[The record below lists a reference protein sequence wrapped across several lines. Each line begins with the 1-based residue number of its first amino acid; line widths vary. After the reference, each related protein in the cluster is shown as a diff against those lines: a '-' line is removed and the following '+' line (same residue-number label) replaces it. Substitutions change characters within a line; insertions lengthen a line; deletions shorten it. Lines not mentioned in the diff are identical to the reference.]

1 MLDKANKSVFSRPVF
16 LRKQFDLTQSGP
28 GSRDEPQRMSACLF
42 MAGLQCHA
50 KNVKNINRDRS
61 INEFRI

>member
-1 MLDKANKSVFSRPVF
+1 MLDKANKSVF